1 MHIDHELMKQSN
13 RSRILNV
20 IYQKKTVTR
29 QEIARILNI
38 SLPTVVSNVADMVE
52 DGILEEAGMATSTG
66 GRKPVII
73 KFVSNS
79 RYAIGIELKASYG
92 KIIITDLSSRIV
104 DQLRFDWEE
113 FVIEDVIKESAL
125 LVKDLLEKNHIPN
138 DKLLGVG
145 FALPGIIDEETLL
158 LENAPNLGVKNIDFN
173 VYQDLFPAQIYIENE
188 ANAAAYAEAML
199 TDESHSSN
207 LIFLS
212 ITAGIG
218 TGIIIQ
224 NQLYKGS
231 NKKAGEFGHMHISMD
246 KVKCSCGRYGCWEVF
261 ASEKALQNAYKKAS
275 GQKASIEEI
284 MEKVERGELVAK
296 SVVDEYI
303 QYLIIG
309 IENIILS
316 LSPQHIVIGGKI
328 SQYDAIIMPLIKERL
343 GQQETIYEISQTN
356 IVCSKQGS
364 NAPIL
369 GAALLPIHDLF
380 YYEKIVI

>member
-158 LENAPNLGVKNIDFN
+158 LENAPNLGVRNIDFN

-231 NKKAGEFGHMHISMD
+231 NKKAGEFGHMHISKD

-284 MEKVERGELVAK
+284 MEKVEREELVAK

-356 IVCSKQGS
+356 IVCSKLGS